1 MALDS
6 TSHEHNT
13 RQGLWPDSCFFKYA
27 CVMQRY
33 VTLRCITLR
42 SGDSPGRQQ
51 HFLYCGPCHHG
62 AFVCTGAT
70 GAVEG
75 ARRSH
80 LRNAATSCKNC
91 GGCLSAV
98 TRTKRESLLS
108 AQARQVPRSSP
119 STCPESEARHA
130 SGQQPGAT
138 SSPHPVHQ
146 RRKADLCALQSW
158 HGLGRLLGIADV
170 TAVYLTG

>member
-1 MALDS
+1 MIDQREVTPGRKAL
-6 TSHEHNT
+6 T
-13 RQGLWPDSCFFKYA
+13 RYI
-27 CVMQRY
+27 
-33 VTLRCITLR
+33 TLRCITLR
-42 SGDSPGRQQ
+42 SGDSPGRQE

-62 AFVCTGAT
+62 AFVCTGGT
-70 GAVEG
+70 GAVKG

-80 LRNAATSCKNC
+80 WSHAATSCNAS

-119 STCPESEARHA
+119 STCPESEVRHA

>member
-1 MALDS
+1 M
-6 TSHEHNT
+6 
-13 RQGLWPDSCFFKYA
+13 FFKYA

-42 SGDSPGRQQ
+42 SGDSLGRQQ

-80 LRNAATSCKNC
+80 WSHAATSCKAS

-130 SGQQPGAT
+130 SGQQPGT
-138 SSPHPVHQ
+138 GVEKPT
-146 RRKADLCALQSW
+146 CAPCRA
-158 HGLGRLLGIADV
+158 G
-170 TAVYLTG
+170 TAWSASQTYSCWWREKGAKWLS